1 VGVKNGGHRM
11 RATPPNPARVNVT
24 IDRLVL
30 RGVAPADRP
39 HLIASLQAELTR
51 ILSNPETRAEWVRSQ
66 RLPVLRLG
74 NLPFTPGPTGS
85 RRLGTGIAGAI
96 GRRMVR

>member
-1 VGVKNGGHRM
+1 MGVTGGGRL
-11 RATPPNPARVNVT
+11 RSTSARVNVT

-51 ILSNPETRAEWVRSQ
+51 ILSNPETRAEWARSQ

-74 NLPFTPGPTGS
+74 TLPFTPGPSGS
-85 RRLGTGIAGAI
+85 RHLGRNIAGVI
-96 GRRMVR
+96 GKGMRR